1 MTLREIFNGIK
12 NLLSN
17 SFNSIID
24 FDLTNIFLIIFLLIY
39 ASFILWFILRTYT
52 YFQDNFN
59 NWGILKKI
67 GHLTM
72 AFFLYFW
79 LIFLPIILFLIG

>member
-12 NLLSN
+12 NLFSN

-24 FDLTNIFLIIFLLIY
+24 FDLTNTFLIICLLIY
-39 ASFILWFILRTYT
+39 VSFIFWLILRTYT
-52 YFQDNFN
+52 YFQENFN

-72 AFFLYFW
+72 VSFLYFW
-79 LIFLPIILFLIG
+79 LIFLPIILFLIE